1 MAKLAR
7 IKLYQGSA
15 VFGSLLPTSGAPS
28 GSSSSG
34 RAISLLGCGV
44 ALVVWLPALGDAVG
58 SLSPPPSGIGASV
71 TLISS
76 TTGEAVGIGD
86 GVGVVDCPGVA
97 AAVAVGEVAVGVFV
111 GAAVGEAVVV
121 GGSVGVVV
129 GEAVA
134 VGEASGVA
142 VAVAV
147 GVVVGTT
154 VGVAVAVGDGS
165 GVG

>member
-44 ALVVWLPALGDAVG
+44 ALVVWLPALGDTVG

-76 TTGEAVGIGD
+76 TTGEAVGVGN

-121 GGSVGVVV
+121 GSVGVVV

>member
-97 AAVAVGEVAVGVFV
+97 AAVAVGEVAV
-111 GAAVGEAVVV
+111 
-121 GGSVGVVV
+121 VV

-147 GVVVGTT
+147 GVVVGAT

>member
-34 RAISLLGCGV
+34 KAISLLGCGV

-76 TTGEAVGIGD
+76 TTVEAVGVGD

-97 AAVAVGEVAVGVFV
+97 TAV
-111 GAAVGEAVVV
+111 AVGEAVVV
-121 GGSVGVVV
+121 GESVGVVV
-129 GEAVA
+129 GDAVA

-147 GVVVGTT
+147 GIEVGSI
-154 VGVAVAVGDGS
+154 VGVVVAVGVGS

>member
-97 AAVAVGEVAVGVFV
+97 AAVAVGEVAVGIFV
-111 GAAVGEAVVV
+111 GAAVGEAVV

-147 GVVVGTT
+147 GVVVGAT

>member
-34 RAISLLGCGV
+34 KAISLLGCGV

-76 TTGEAVGIGD
+76 TTGEAVGVGD
-86 GVGVVDCPGVA
+86 GVGVGVVDCPGVA
-97 AAVAVGEVAVGVFV
+97 AAVAVGQVVVGVFV

-121 GGSVGVVV
+121 G
-129 GEAVA
+129 
-134 VGEASGVA
+134 
-142 VAVAV
+142 
-147 GVVVGTT
+147 
-154 VGVAVAVGDGS
+154 
-165 GVG
+165 

>member
-44 ALVVWLPALGDAVG
+44 ALVVWLPALGDTVG

-97 AAVAVGEVAVGVFV
+97 AAVAVGEVAV
-111 GAAVGEAVVV
+111 
-121 GGSVGVVV
+121 VV

-147 GVVVGTT
+147 GVVVGAT

>member
-97 AAVAVGEVAVGVFV
+97 AAVAVGEVAV
-111 GAAVGEAVVV
+111 
-121 GGSVGVVV
+121 VV